1 MEKRV
6 KENTWVV
13 DGSRDASTAEAII
26 AEFVEIEAGS
36 LSRASAGHRHLKI
49 TTYRAP
55 GPPP

>member
-36 LSRASAGHRHLKI
+36 
-49 TTYRAP
+49 RAP